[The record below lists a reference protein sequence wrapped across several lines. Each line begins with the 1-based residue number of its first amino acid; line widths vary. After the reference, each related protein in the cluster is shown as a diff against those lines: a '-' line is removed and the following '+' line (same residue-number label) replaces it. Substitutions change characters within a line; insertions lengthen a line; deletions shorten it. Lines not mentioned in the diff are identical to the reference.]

1 MSTITPN
8 NDWITGNLFRTQIN
22 TNFSNLNTDKLES
35 TDLKTV
41 NWNSLVWSGDIVIS
55 GGGSVATDAIWD
67 SKWDLAGWTGANTAS
82 RLAVGTNWQVLTADS
97 AEATGLKW
105 SNPAGGWDALTSW
118 TLAQF
123 AATTSLE
130 LKWVISDETGSGSIV
145 FATSPTLV
153 TPVLGTPTSWTLT
166 NCTGLP
172 LSGVVDST
180 SEALGVW
187 TLELWH
193 ASDTTFAREAAG
205 VYSVEGEIMNG
216 FTSTATAAGT
226 TTMTKASTKIQ
237 QFTGTTTQTILLP
250 TTGII
255 KGQQYIV
262 QNIGSAQGAMLTVQ
276 SSGAN
281 EIVKIGYGCTVVFT
295 STQATP
301 TTAAHWTYQKFG
313 TNVLTATSYTTD
325 TGTSLNCD
333 YWDVFV
339 VTAQAGALK
348 LNNPTGSPR
357 DGQLLFVAVTWT
369 AARAITYDTQFE
381 ASTVALPSTTV
392 TTARLNLLF
401 VWRADTS
408 KWVLLSA
415 V

>member
-1 MSTITPN
+1 
-8 NDWITGNLFRTQIN
+8 
-22 TNFSNLNTDKLES
+22 
-35 TDLKTV
+35 
-41 NWNSLVWSGDIVIS
+41 
-55 GGGSVATDAIWD
+55 
-67 SKWDLAGWTGANTAS
+67 
-82 RLAVGTNWQVLTADS
+82 
-97 AEATGLKW
+97 
-105 SNPAGGWDALTSW
+105 
-118 TLAQF
+118 
-123 AATTSLE
+123 
-130 LKWVISDETGSGSIV
+130 
-145 FATSPTLV
+145 
-153 TPVLGTPTSWTLT
+153 
-166 NCTGLP
+166 
-172 LSGVVDST
+172 
-180 SEALGVW
+180 
-187 TLELWH
+187 
-193 ASDTTFAREAAG
+193 
-205 VYSVEGEIMNG
+205 MNG

-226 TTMTKASTKIQ
+226 TTLTKASTKIQ
-237 QFTGTTTQTILLP
+237 QFTGTTTQTIVLP

-357 DGQLLFVAVTWT
+357 DGQLLFVAMT
-369 AARAITYDTQFE
+369 ATGAQTLTHDTQFQ
-381 ASTVALPSTTV
+381 ASTVALPTALSTS
-392 TTARLNLLF
+392 RLNNLY
-401 VWRADTS
+401 VWSAATS
-408 KWVLLSA
+408 KWIILSS